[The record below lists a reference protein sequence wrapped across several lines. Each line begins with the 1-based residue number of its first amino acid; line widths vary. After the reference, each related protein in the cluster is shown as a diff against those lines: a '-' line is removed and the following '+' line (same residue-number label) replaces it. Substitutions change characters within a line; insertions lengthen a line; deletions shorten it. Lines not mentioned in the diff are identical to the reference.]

1 MEEYIYKIGI
11 RRKVPYLI
19 SGPEY
24 IVTDNTDYRVE
35 LSPDE
40 EWEDFPAKSFIYAF
54 DNGKMV
60 VDPITGNTGAIPM
73 VPGNAG
79 KLHFGVSAGEM
90 HTTTWLTIPVRG
102 SVRRKGGVEV
112 PPPTPDQYDKI
123 MDMLNKVMG
132 QVGGGKYPVEIFTEP
147 ASFDLD
153 GNITYQVVMVL
164 SDKTRLTAKLPSM
177 GLTLTDV
184 TQYGTTDP
192 TSNTA
197 GMTRQF
203 YVNTVTGE
211 MWTCTDGGEQSTTE
225 WRKLGRKMVLSG
237 SKDPTKEVVEG
248 EVDQLYV
255 NTDTGAIYIC
265 TFASNGP
272 MWYEWE
278 WKQIGG
284 TGGSGDVGTDITL
297 GITGAVVGQTV
308 KITEVDE
315 NGKPVKWE
323 SADIPA
329 QTDIDST
336 LSIEGAAAD
345 AKAVGDKVTK
355 LSGAIENLP
364 QPDWNQNDETA
375 PDYVKNRPFYEETKE
390 VWNYDEAVELSN
402 WSGIEMTDLI
412 KQNFVEGS
420 IVKVLINGE
429 TYICTVYKLLYFFCV
444 GNGSLT
450 PASGEDTGEPFAICF
465 DGMATTYNTS
475 NNSDIVNFAIDITV
489 PKPIPGQYLPTGDN
503 CPYVEKSDF
512 NINDYNKFY
521 AQKNE
526 LLKWLEIARIA
537 VNYNNTI
544 SIGNFDTVGHSE
556 KLEHTAVPEN
566 ISICDDQYKNK
577 SNVPYI
583 RFSLSIGNGS
593 SQHYNCKVPMTL
605 VYDYMI
611 GTNNIDRKKFT
622 GNFITPEYYLFA
634 LVLDFEQTKDGGTTT
649 TMTLKRII

>member
-1 MEEYIYKIGI
+1 MAEFKEI
-11 RRKVPYLI
+11 L
-19 SGPEY
+19 
-24 IVTDNTDYRVE
+24 RVE
-35 LSPDE
+35 RVDE
-40 EWEDFPAKSFIYAF
+40 SGNVLQAEDIDLRRGIVGEEAPTENTPGMAGLPYYVVKE
-54 DNGKMV
+54 GKITAEYV
-60 VDPITGNTGAIPM
+60 CVAAEEGVYTWKKKESGAVD
-73 VPGNAG
+73 
-79 KLHFGVSAGEM
+79 
-90 HTTTWLTIPVRG
+90 
-102 SVRRKGGVEV
+102 
-112 PPPTPDQYDKI
+112 D
-123 MDMLNKVMG
+123 
-132 QVGGGKYPVEIFTEP
+132 
-147 ASFDLD
+147 
-153 GNITYQVVMVL
+153 
-164 SDKTRLTAKLPSM
+164 
-177 GLTLTDV
+177 TLTV
-184 TQYGTTDP
+184 P
-192 TSNTA
+192 
-197 GMTRQF
+197 
-203 YVNTVTGE
+203 
-211 MWTCTDGGEQSTTE
+211 
-225 WRKLGRKMVLSG
+225 
-237 SKDPTKEVVEG
+237 
-248 EVDQLYV
+248 
-255 NTDTGAIYIC
+255 
-265 TFASNGP
+265 
-272 MWYEWE
+272 
-278 WKQIGG
+278 
-284 TGGSGDVGTDITL
+284 
-297 GITGAVVGQTV
+297 
-308 KITEVDE
+308 
-315 NGKPVKWE
+315 
-323 SADIPA
+323 
-329 QTDIDST
+329 
-336 LSIEGAAAD
+336 GAAAD

-450 PASGEDTGEPFAICF
+450 PASGEDTGEPFAIWF

-537 VNYNNTI
+537 ENYNNTI

-556 KLEHTAVPEN
+556 KLEHTAVNEN

-593 SQHYNCKVPMTL
+593 SHHYNCKVPMTL
-605 VYDYMI
+605 VYDYTT
-611 GTNNIDRKKFT
+611 GTNMIRRKKFT